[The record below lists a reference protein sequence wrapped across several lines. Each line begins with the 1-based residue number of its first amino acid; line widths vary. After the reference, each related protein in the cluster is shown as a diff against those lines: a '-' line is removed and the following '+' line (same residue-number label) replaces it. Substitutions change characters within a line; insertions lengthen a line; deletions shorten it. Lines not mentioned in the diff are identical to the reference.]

1 MSKQYP
7 NLPGVNVKVLD
18 GQLTTATSRSA
29 NSILIIAE
37 AKSGKEKVTEG
48 PVYIANEKDL
58 YSNFGG
64 FFHKGVV
71 NPIAAQW
78 LVAYKAGVTN
88 IYLMALRGDTE
99 KDQYINLYKDLF
111 ETVADLSISHIVLD
125 GLYADKEIE
134 GLQLTEFNFAEGA
147 EIQLPTYQ
155 VYTGTK
161 TPTEL
166 ATHEKGYS
174 LTIKLPDSE
183 SSVLTAPSVVLTAP
197 EGPLD
202 IKALNSQLQEA
213 LKFYGFDF
221 EGNIGLN
228 SNGNVEMSFTLPV
241 KLEGTEILTAM
252 GINPETVTE
261 KISSSP
267 TVLLARFAE
276 LMSEEIGGIIAYIAT
291 STPADYT
298 ITGISNH
305 VAKLEKL
312 NTQISPYV
320 QIVAGPEVGTMIPGS
335 LRKQWLSGA
344 VHYAV
349 LVNSLL
355 PQYAATNQP
364 LLNAMQLRYS
374 LSPRQ
379 LNALTGNKMV
389 TFQMKNNQVRV
400 VDAVTTA
407 PDLSIGTDTIKSD
420 FTRLS
425 TLRIMNHIV
434 RRMRYATEP
443 FIGQP
448 NEFYNYNGM
457 NTAIRA
463 ELDDAIERG
472 IIQDATYSIRLGNSL
487 DTAEIDLTILPQ
499 FELRLINITVGLSR
513 PELFGTQSVAK

>member
-7 NLPGVNVKVLD
+7 NLPGVNVNVLD
-18 GQLTTATSRSA
+18 GQLTTATSRST

-37 AKSGKEKVTEG
+37 ANGGKPIPDG
-48 PVYIANEKDL
+48 PVYISNEKDL

-64 FFHKGVV
+64 FFYKGLV

-78 LVAYKAGVTN
+78 LVAYKAGVNN
-88 IYLMALRGDTE
+88 IYLMALKGDTK
-99 KDQYINLYKDLF
+99 KDRYINLYKQLF

-125 GLYADKEIE
+125 GLYADEEIE
-134 GLQLTEFNFAEGA
+134 GLQLTDFNFTEGA

-161 TPTEL
+161 APSEL
-166 ATHEKGYS
+166 APSAEGYS
-174 LTIKLPDSE
+174 LTISLPGSE
-183 SSVLTAPSVVLTAP
+183 GLVLTAQQ
-197 EGPLD
+197 GPLD
-202 IKALNSQLQEA
+202 VAALNGQLQEA
-213 LKFYGFDF
+213 LTLYGFDF
-221 EGNIGLN
+221 EGNIRLT
-228 SNGNVEMSFTLPV
+228 SNNVVEMSFTLPV
-241 KLEGTEILTAM
+241 TLEGTEILEAM
-252 GINPETVTE
+252 GIAPETVTE
-261 KISSSP
+261 KITGSP
-267 TVLLARFAE
+267 TVLLSTFAE
-276 LMSEEIGGIIAYIAT
+276 LISQEIGGTIAYIAT
-291 STPADYT
+291 SNPADYS
-298 ITGISNH
+298 IKGISAH

-312 NTQISPYV
+312 NTQISPYL

-379 LNALTGNKMV
+379 LNTLTGNKMV

>member
-7 NLPGVNVKVLD
+7 NLPGVNVNVLD

-29 NSILIIAE
+29 NSILIIAK
-37 AKSGKEKVTEG
+37 ANSGKTVPKG
-48 PVYIANEKDL
+48 PVYISNEKDL
-58 YSNFGG
+58 YTNFGG
-64 FFHKGVV
+64 FFHKGLV

-78 LVAYKAGVTN
+78 LVAYKAGVNN
-88 IYLMALRGDTE
+88 IYLMALRGETE

-125 GLYADKEIE
+125 GLYADEEIE
-134 GLQLTEFNFAEGA
+134 ELQLTEFNFSEGA
-147 EIQLPTYQ
+147 EIQLPTYH
-155 VYTGTK
+155 VYTGTMA
-161 TPTEL
+161 PTEL
-166 ATHEKGYS
+166 APNAEGYS

-183 SSVLTAPSVVLTAP
+183 SSVLTAPNVVLTAP

-202 IKALNSQLQEA
+202 VVALNGQLQEA
-213 LKFYGFDF
+213 LTLYGFDF
-221 EGNIGLN
+221 EGNIKLTSKN
-228 SNGNVEMSFTLPV
+228 VVEMSFTLPV
-241 KLEGTEILTAM
+241 TLEGTEILEAM
-252 GINPETVTE
+252 GIAPETVTE
-261 KISSSP
+261 KITGSP
-267 TVLLARFAE
+267 TVLLSTFAE
-276 LMSEEIGGIIAYIAT
+276 LISQEIGGVIAYIGT

-305 VAKLEKL
+305 VAKLEKV
-312 NTQISPYV
+312 NTQISPYL

-335 LRKQWLSGA
+335 LRKQWLSGV

>member
-7 NLPGVNVKVLD
+7 NLPGVNVNVLD
-18 GQLTTATSRSA
+18 GQLTTATSRST
-29 NSILIIAE
+29 NSILIVAE
-37 AKSGKEKVTEG
+37 AKSGKEVPDG
-48 PVYIANEKDL
+48 PVYISNEKDL

-78 LVAYKAGVTN
+78 LVAYKAGVNN
-88 IYLMALRGDTE
+88 IYLMALKGDTK
-99 KDQYINLYKDLF
+99 KDRYINLYKQLF

-125 GLYADKEIE
+125 GLYADDEIE
-134 GLQLTEFNFAEGA
+134 GLEFTDFNFAEGA
-147 EIQLPTYQ
+147 NFQLPTYQ
-155 VYTGTK
+155 VYTGTAA
-161 TPTEL
+161 PTEL
-166 ATHEKGYS
+166 APNAEGYS
-174 LTIKLPDSE
+174 LTISLPGSE
-183 SSVLTAPSVVLTAP
+183 GLVLTAQQ
-197 EGPLD
+197 GPLD
-202 IKALNSQLQEA
+202 VVALNSQLQEA
-213 LKFYGFDF
+213 LTLYGFDF
-221 EGNIGLN
+221 EGNIKLT
-228 SNGNVEMSFTLPV
+228 SNNVVEMAFTSPV
-241 KLEGTEILTAM
+241 TLEGTEILSAM
-252 GINPETVTE
+252 GITPETVTE
-261 KISSSP
+261 KITGSP
-267 TVLLARFAE
+267 TLLLSTFAE
-276 LMSEEIGGIIAYIAT
+276 LVSQEIGGIIAYIAT
-291 STPADYT
+291 SKPADYT
-298 ITGISNH
+298 IKGISEH

-312 NTQISPYV
+312 NTQISPYL

-364 LLNAMQLRYS
+364 LLNAMGLRYS

-379 LNALTGNKMV
+379 LNTLTGNKMV

-443 FIGQP
+443 FISQP

>member
-18 GQLTTATSRSA
+18 GQLTTSTSRST

-37 AKSGKEKVTEG
+37 AKSGKEVPEG

-64 FFHKGVV
+64 FFYKGLV

-78 LVAYKAGVTN
+78 LVAYKSGVNN
-88 IYLMALRGDTE
+88 IYLMALQGETP
-99 KDQYINLYKDLF
+99 KDQYINLYKQLF

-125 GLYADKEIE
+125 GLYADDEIE
-134 GLQLTEFNFAEGA
+134 GLQLTDFNFTEGA

-155 VYTGTK
+155 VYTGAT

-166 ATHEKGYS
+166 ATNEKGYS
-174 LTIKLPDSE
+174 LTITLPGSE
-183 SSVLTAPSVVLTAP
+183 GLVLTAP

-202 IKALNSQLQEA
+202 IAALNRQLQEA
-213 LKFYGFDF
+213 LTLYGFDF
-221 EGNIGLN
+221 EGTIKSTSDGF
-228 SNGNVEMSFTLPV
+228 VEMVFTLPV
-241 KLEGTEILTAM
+241 TLEGTEILTAM
-252 GINPETVTE
+252 GISPETVTE
-261 KISSSP
+261 KITGSP
-267 TVLLARFAE
+267 TVLLSTFAE
-276 LMSEEIGGIIAYIAT
+276 VISEEIGGTIAYIAT
-291 STPADYT
+291 STPDAYT
-298 ITGISNH
+298 IKGISDH
-305 VAKLEKL
+305 VAKLEKI
-312 NTQISPYV
+312 NTQISPYL

-335 LRKQWLSGA
+335 LRKQWLSGV

-379 LNALTGNKMV
+379 LNTLTGNKMV

-472 IIQDATYSIRLGNSL
+472 IIQDATYSIRLGNTL

-513 PELFGTQSVAK
+513 PELFGTQSAAK